1 MREIRIINK
10 EMYHFNAYLLYA
22 RCHTKCF
29 IRTVL
34 QHISETK
41 CLTTSDMGRGRQ
53 KLYPV
58 ILTTVSRASQVHG
71 TMTSLCVRGSLA
83 RQSSQDSE
91 LQLQWVPVSKNEIDT
106 DRGGLL
112 KSTSGKHTPS
122 HTCTPYMNTHT
133 SYHLSVS
140 LAVHK
145 VQLKGEKSKLLN
157 CFWVKKS
164 LLSET
169 LWCTYFLEQYTTP
182 RANRC

>member
-1 MREIRIINK
+1 
-10 EMYHFNAYLLYA
+10 
-22 RCHTKCF
+22 
-29 IRTVL
+29 
-34 QHISETK
+34 
-41 CLTTSDMGRGRQ
+41 
-53 KLYPV
+53 
-58 ILTTVSRASQVHG
+58 
-71 TMTSLCVRGSLA
+71 MTSLCVRGSLA

-133 SYHLSVS
+133 SYHLSMS

-169 LWCTYFLEQYTTP
+169 V
-182 RANRC
+182 